1 MSRFGIG
8 CGNGFGNKRLSRR
21 TVLRGAGVA
30 VALPWLEA
38 FPARGRGSEAG
49 PPLRALFVMNNL
61 GVLPGP
67 FFPKETGRGYALS
80 PLLEPLAA
88 RRDDVTVISGLSH
101 PGVRGGHSTENCFLT
116 GARGPTRSGFRNTVS
131 LDQLAADAIGAQTR
145 FPSLNL
151 GVNVDKANRSLAWTR
166 DGALLPAEDKPSRV
180 YERLFVAGSPE
191 QVAARR
197 RHLAAR
203 GSILDAVVD
212 EARSLGRAV
221 GPADRQRLDRFTTS
235 LREVEE
241 RLHAEGAW
249 EDRPKPAPPEPA
261 PVDVADRALPFKGYE
276 SMLAIARLALETDST
291 RLVTLLV
298 DAFAT
303 PPFRL
308 DEGAGLSLDDYHN
321 LSHHGQDAHRVAQLF
336 EADRRQMTLLAGLL
350 EALAE
355 RREGDSRLLDRTIVL
370 FGSNMGDSNTHDNTN
385 LPILLAGG
393 GFRHGSHLAFKAD
406 DNAPLANLFVS
417 ILQRLGIEADTFA
430 SSTGTLAGLD

>member
-1 MSRFGIG
+1 MSRFGI
-8 CGNGFGNKRLSRR
+8 GFGNKRLSRR

-30 VALPWLEA
+30 VVLPWLEA
-38 FPARGRGSEAG
+38 FAHRARGSEGA
-49 PPLRALFVMNNL
+49 PPLRALFLMNNL

-67 FFPKETGRGYALS
+67 FFPKEIGRGYALS

-212 EARSLGRAV
+212 EAKSLGRAV

-235 LREVEE
+235 LREVED

-249 EDRPKPAPPEPA
+249 EDRPRPAPPEPA
-261 PVDVADRALPFKGYE
+261 PADFADRALLFKGYE

-308 DEGAGLSLDDYHN
+308 DEGAGLTLDDYHS
-321 LSHHGQDAHRVAQLF
+321 LSHHGQDAQRVAQLL

-350 EALAE
+350 ESLAE
-355 RREGDSRLLDRTIVL
+355 RREGEERLLDRTTVL

-393 GFRHGSHLAFKAD
+393 GFRHGSHLAFNPD

-417 ILQRLGIEADTFA
+417 ILQRLGIEADAFA
-430 SSTGTLAGLD
+430 SSTGTLAGLE

>member
-1 MSRFGIG
+1 MSRFGI
-8 CGNGFGNKRLSRR
+8 GFGNKRLSRR

-30 VALPWLEA
+30 VVLPWLEA
-38 FPARGRGSEAG
+38 FAHRARGSEGA
-49 PPLRALFVMNNL
+49 PPLRALFLMNNL

-67 FFPKETGRGYALS
+67 FFPKEIGRGYALS

-151 GVNVDKANRSLAWTR
+151 GVNVDKANRSLAWPR

-212 EARSLGRAV
+212 EAKSLGRAV

-235 LREVEE
+235 LREVED

-249 EDRPKPAPPEPA
+249 EDRPRPAPPEPA
-261 PVDVADRALPFKGYE
+261 PADVADRALPFKGYE

-308 DEGAGLSLDDYHN
+308 DEGAGLTLDDYHS
-321 LSHHGQDAHRVAQLF
+321 LSHHGQDAQRVAQLL

-350 EALAE
+350 ESLAE
-355 RREGDSRLLDRTIVL
+355 RREGEERLLDRTTVL

-393 GFRHGSHLAFKAD
+393 GFRHGSHLAFNPD

-417 ILQRLGIEADTFA
+417 ILQRLGIEADAFA
-430 SSTGTLAGLD
+430 SSTGTLAGLE

>member
-1 MSRFGIG
+1 MSRLALR
-8 CGNGFGNKRLSRR
+8 RLSRR

-30 VALPWLEA
+30 IALPWLDA
-38 FPARGRGSEAG
+38 FARGAGSAG
-49 PPLRALFVMNNL
+49 PPRRALFIMNNL
-61 GVLPGP
+61 GVLPKP
-67 FFPKETGRGYALS
+67 FFPGETGPGYALS
-80 PLLEPLAA
+80 PLLEPLSS
-88 RRDDVTVISGLSH
+88 RRDDFTVISGLSH

-116 GARGPTRSGFRNTVS
+116 AARGPTRSGFRNTVS
-131 LDQLAADAIGAQTR
+131 LDQFASAAIGDQTR

-151 GVNVDKANRSLAWTR
+151 GVNVDKVNRSLAWTR

-212 EARSLGRAV
+212 EAKSLGRAV

-235 LREVEE
+235 LREVED

-249 EDRPKPAPPEPA
+249 EDRPRPAPPEPA
-261 PVDVADRALPFKGYE
+261 PADVADRALPFKGYE

-308 DEGAGLSLDDYHN
+308 DEGAGLTLDDYHN
-321 LSHHGQDAHRVAQLF
+321 LSHHGQDALRVAQLL

-350 EALAE
+350 GALAE
-355 RREGDSRLLDRTIVL
+355 RREGEERLLDRTTVL

-393 GFRHGSHLAFKAD
+393 GFRHGSHLAFNPD

-417 ILQRLGIEADTFA
+417 ILQRLGIEADAFA
-430 SSTGTLAGLD
+430 SSTGTLAGLE

>member
-1 MSRFGIG
+1 MSRFGI
-8 CGNGFGNKRLSRR
+8 GFGNKRLSRR

-30 VALPWLEA
+30 VVLPWLEA
-38 FPARGRGSEAG
+38 FAHRARGSEGA
-49 PPLRALFVMNNL
+49 PPLRALFLMNNL

-67 FFPKETGRGYALS
+67 FFPKEIGRGYALS

-212 EARSLGRAV
+212 EAKSLGRAV

-235 LREVEE
+235 LREVED

-249 EDRPKPAPPEPA
+249 EDRPRPAPPEPA
-261 PVDVADRALPFKGYE
+261 PADVADRALPFKGYE

-308 DEGAGLSLDDYHN
+308 DEGAGLTLDDYHS
-321 LSHHGQDAHRVAQLF
+321 LSHHGQDAQRVAQLL

-350 EALAE
+350 ESLAE
-355 RREGDSRLLDRTIVL
+355 RREGEERLLDRTTVL

-393 GFRHGSHLAFKAD
+393 GFRHGSHLAFNPD

-417 ILQRLGIEADTFA
+417 ILQRLGIEANAFA
-430 SSTGTLAGLD
+430 SSTGTLAGLE